1 MTAAEPEKLLHFNIL
16 ETLGSGGNGTV
27 YRAVNATNQKVVAL
41 KTLKNASEVTLNR
54 FKREFHSLKRMDN
67 AGIVNVYEGF
77 FEHDP
82 PFFSM
87 EWVKGKTL
95 SEVIEDMENNPM
107 VFSVKDR
114 ENFAIRMAIQTCDIL
129 NYIHGFE
136 EVHRDLK
143 PDNIFI
149 TQEKGGILSKFHVKM
164 LDFGLL
170 KNVNEETERGR
181 PKDDDTESGMIVG
194 TVHYLSPEQAKGSLV
209 DPRSDLYSLGV
220 IIYKIISLKLPYE
233 AKDVVGYIFKTVFEE
248 PAPIE
253 QHQPECST
261 KMQGL
266 LKDLLAKEPGRRPP
280 SSSALKRRLKSLLE
294 PTTSAIAD
302 IQASDLEFD
311 TGLEGFGSPLLPP
324 PLIGR
329 EDAIL
334 EMVNQVE
341 LLGDSPRAIIMMGEP
356 GMGRTSVI
364 KEWKSRIRMKNPYFM
379 TAHFSEELI
388 PSQDPIGMLLDSLI
402 RLMKPERVKAVFK
415 EVYPFLADASRYL
428 GRYFDTKSVGRFDHL
443 SPSRKLQVLAVNFIK
458 LIHNLEADGPVII
471 VLDDVQ
477 NAPERFYGWLTLFW
491 EQLAS
496 SRLLLVF
503 SCTPEPNPAQ
513 CTQFLNRL
521 KNPKNH
527 LDTVL
532 LPLKALDLSQTTDL
546 LQSMLPIGVELPFS
560 GKLSK
565 LLMERANGNPFY
577 STELF
582 SRLYEDEHLFVNQ
595 GRLDI
600 RNVDDVDV
608 PLSIHQALLKKVERL
623 PKDAHY
629 LLKMASIFGN
639 TVEYQVLVVCM
650 QWPDEKFINNLV
662 ILLKLGILS
671 EEDEPVHKLNFNAP
685 ALQKVL
691 YNEIPPAG
699 RRALHSNAASAIE
712 LNLRTDDVPAL
723 EQVAFHYA
731 NSLNYVRAV
740 KYAYLAGNS
749 ALEAKETEKA
759 IYFYQLTLDM
769 MEKMEN
775 KQARNLVNLKLAE
788 VHLDNHQPAQALE
801 FYNKSLNIETLS
813 KMEELR
819 SLRGRMMCY
828 QNMDQLDDA
837 LADSRKLCEIG
848 ASFTN
853 RIKAETLAA
862 RGELSWLADGDAVGY
877 RTDLLKAKA
886 LYPKLKHWPVTLPF
900 TQILSNELAAARKHL
915 GDLVKAKYEPG
926 FPVYLMYAWLRY
938 FAGDFKKAHDYLK
951 MAKTNTSEVGAT
963 TDPKLMIA
971 HALLTFKLQS
981 TLSPDHSSDEYLAIA
996 RRYIERFGLR
1006 KEKIKITLIRLEHLL
1021 MTGQYKKAWEL
1032 ISKMAKRSSDL
1043 PVAHHDLY
1051 LFLSFAMRAAWEMQ
1065 ERPPRGWL
1073 LRFQKFKPGKNASFI
1088 LHTHWALARAAEA
1101 QLRLSTSAPA
1111 ALRNLKTVGELLI
1124 KMKLKYYYR
1133 AVLVKEIA
1141 LVTKLGATEKA
1152 EALTKLK
1159 KQIDGSLGIEMPD

>member
-1 MTAAEPEKLLHFNIL
+1 MSVAEPENLLHFKII

-27 YRAVNATNQKVVAL
+27 YRAVNTKNEQVVAL
-41 KTLKNASEVTLNR
+41 KTLKNATEVTLNR

-67 AGIVNVYEGF
+67 SGIVQVYEGF
-77 FEHDP
+77 FEHSP

-114 ENFAIRMAIQTCDIL
+114 ETFAVKMASQICDIL

-181 PKDDDTESGMIVG
+181 PREDDTEGGMIVG
-194 TVHYLSPEQAKGSLV
+194 TVHYLSPEQAKGSSV

-233 AKDVVGYIFKTVFEE
+233 SADVVGYIFKTVFEE
-248 PAPIE
+248 PAPVE
-253 QHQPECST
+253 QHQPDCSK

-266 LKDLLAKEPGRRPP
+266 LKDLLAKEPSKRPP
-280 SSSALKRRLKSLLE
+280 SSAALKRRLKSLLE
-294 PTTSAIAD
+294 PATSAVAD

-329 EDAIL
+329 EDAIQ
-334 EMVNQVE
+334 EMVRQVA
-341 LLGDSPRAIIMMGEP
+341 LTDNFQPRAVVLVGEP
-356 GMGRTSVI
+356 GMGRTSVV
-364 KEWKSRIRMKNPYFM
+364 KEWKSRVLIQNPVFLS
-379 TAHFSEELI
+379 AHFSEELV

-402 RLMKPERVKAVFK
+402 RTMKPERVKAVFK
-415 EVYPFLADASRYL
+415 DVYPFLADASRYL

-443 SPSRKLQVLAVNFIK
+443 SPSRKLQVLAINFIK
-458 LIHNLEADGPVII
+458 LIQKLEEDGPVIMI
-471 VLDDVQ
+471 LDDVQ
-477 NAPERFYGWLTLFW
+477 YAPERFFGWLTLFW
-491 EQLAS
+491 EQLTT
-496 SRLLLVF
+496 SRFLLVF
-503 SCTPEPNPAQ
+503 SCTPEPNPAM
-513 CTQFLNRL
+513 CTQFKARL
-521 KNPKNH
+521 KSH
-527 LDTVL
+527 MDSVV
-532 LPLKALDLSQTTDL
+532 LPLKALDIKQTTDL

-560 GKLSK
+560 DKLSK
-565 LLMERANGNPFY
+565 MLMERANGNPFY

-582 SRLYEDEHLFVNQ
+582 ARLYEDDHLYVNH
-595 GRLDI
+595 GKLDI

-629 LLKMASIFGN
+629 LLKMAAIFGN
-639 TVEYQVLVVCM
+639 AVEYQVLVVCL

-671 EEDEPVHKLNFNAP
+671 EEEEPVHKLHFNAP

-691 YNEIPPAG
+691 YDQIPEAG

-712 LNLRTDDVPAL
+712 INLRTDDVPAL

-731 NSLNYVRAV
+731 NSANYVRAV
-740 KYAYLAGNS
+740 KYAYLAGNC
-749 ALEAKETEKA
+749 ALESKETDKA

-769 MEKMEN
+769 MDKMEN

-788 VHLDNHQPAQALE
+788 VHLDNNHPVQALE
-801 FYNKSLNIETLS
+801 FYNKSLEIENLS

-837 LADSRKLCEIG
+837 LKDANKLHEIG
-848 ASFTN
+848 LTCSN
-853 RIKAETLAA
+853 RIQAETLAA
-862 RGELSWLADGDAVGY
+862 RGELCWLADGDAGSY
-877 RTDLLKAKA
+877 RVDILKAKA
-886 LYPKLKHWPVTLPF
+886 LYPKLKNWPVILAF
-900 TQILSNELAAARKHL
+900 SQIVSNELAGARKHL
-915 GDLVKAKYEPG
+915 ADLVKGKYEPS
-926 FPVYLMYAWLRY
+926 FPVYLLFASLRY
-938 FAGDFKKAHDYLK
+938 FSGDFKKAHEFLK
-951 MAKTNTSEVGAT
+951 MAKTNTAEVGAA

-971 HALLTFKLQS
+971 HSLLTFKLQS
-981 TLSPDHSSDEYLAIA
+981 TLSPDHSSEEYLAIA
-996 RRYIERFGLR
+996 ARYIERFGLK
-1006 KEKIKITLIRLEHLL
+1006 KEKVKITLIQMEHLL
-1021 MTGQYKKAWEL
+1021 MTGQYEKAWGMV
-1032 ISKMAKRSSDL
+1032 SKMAKKSVNL
-1043 PVAHHDLY
+1043 PVAYHDLY

-1088 LHTHWALARAAEA
+1088 LQTHWALARAAEA
-1101 QLRLSTSAPA
+1101 QLRLSTSAPS
-1111 ALRNLKTVGELLI
+1111 ALRQLKKVGELLI
-1124 KMKLKYYYR
+1124 GMKLKYYYR
-1133 AVLVKEIA
+1133 AILVKEIA
-1141 LVTKLGATEKA
+1141 LINKLGSGDQA
-1152 EALTKLK
+1152 EPLIKLK
-1159 KQIDGSLGIEMPD
+1159 SQIDQSLGITLPD